1 MRPRELDRIEM
12 MITFDGS
19 ALKQAALHYGLHPCL
34 ESNIRHLTQLSMILI
49 GLLTFLS
56 LIETQRV
63 VGATLITFLVLQLVC
78 LDAAIGAFASFG
90 ALVLQ
95 VIMDL
100 LVYPFFK
107 DRPVLALLF
116 CALSGVVLYT
126 LCTEVSSTQ
135 EAAIGDDGRV
145 ALPRR
150 RGGGRRG
157 GRGARRVVSPPSSSS
172 RGGGC
177 VARAGLALVA
187 SGALALAALSA
198 AADQL
203 LLPGWGPTSRVHKE
217 LQLMIAQK
225 RQMSS
230 GSFVEG
236 EDEDEESSDDDDNTE
251 EEDEDNDVILKQTG

>member
-135 EAAIGDDGRV
+135 EATIGDDGRV

-150 RGGGRRG
+150 RCGGRRG
-157 GRGARRVVSPPSSSS
+157 GRGVLPRGGVCGARGADPGGFRGTGAGCPV
-172 RGGGC
+172 RGGGP
-177 VARAGLALVA
+177 A
-187 SGALALAALSA
+187 SA
-198 AADQL
+198 ARLGAHEPGSQRVAADDCAKKTNEQRQL
-203 LLPGWGPTSRVHKE
+203 C
-217 LQLMIAQK
+217 
-225 RQMSS
+225 
-230 GSFVEG
+230 
-236 EDEDEESSDDDDNTE
+236 
-251 EEDEDNDVILKQTG
+251 